1 LNAAGIRFVLKTSRA
16 AESDRVPSWGL
27 IPSLASIWQN
37 LYLSDPGKR
46 QLELPMLWCG
56 SRWAGSWQP

>member
-27 IPSLASIWQN
+27 IRSLASI
-37 LYLSDPGKR
+37 
-46 QLELPMLWCG
+46 
-56 SRWAGSWQP
+56 